1 MENPIRKKIN
11 EDIRYF
17 VLLILLAAIIIIQFN
32 QVYPIQKD
40 VDLSPIEAKIQD
52 NNKKLDTLYAQI
64 NKNKQEVKNIETN
77 RVSNYE
83 TYNNYII
90 NSVNANDSV
99 HASNLSINLSQIDSL
114 WKTGYFYSR

>member
-1 MENPIRKKIN
+1 MKNKIN

-17 VLLILLAAIIIIQFN
+17 ILLIMLAVVIIIQFN
-32 QVYPIQKD
+32 QVYPIPKD